1 MDEKSATRDRIL
13 QAAMTRIKHYGYGK
27 TTMAEIAAD
36 CDMSPGN
43 IYRFFEAKID
53 IAEAMARKHYAEEHT
68 AMAQVGRR
76 KDWQADKRLREMLV
90 KRMRDNYQ
98 MFSDNSKILEVAEV
112 LTRERPVFMN
122 ELIALERVGI
132 TAVIEEA
139 MENGIFAKG
148 DAEFLAEMLQAATVK
163 FSIPQLISR
172 LTLPKLEREFN
183 GVMDLILQGLYARGA
198 EGASAK
204 TRAKQEADA

>member
-1 MDEKSATRDRIL
+1 MDDKSATRERIL
-13 QAAMTRIKHYGYGK
+13 QAAMARIKHYGYGK

-76 KDWQADKRLREMLV
+76 KEWPADKRLKEMLL
-90 KRMRDNYQ
+90 KRMRDNFQ
-98 MFSDNSKILEVAEV
+98 MFSDNAKILEVAEV
-112 LTRERPVFMN
+112 LGQERPVFMN

-132 TAVIEEA
+132 TAVIQEG

-148 DAEFLAEMLQAATVK
+148 DPEFMAEMLQAAVLK
-163 FSIPQLISR
+163 FGIPQLFSK
-172 LTLPKLEREFN
+172 LTLAKLEREFD
-183 GVMDLILQGLYARGA
+183 GVMRLILEGLYNRGA
-198 EGASAK
+198 EAPATK
-204 TRAKQEADA
+204 ARAKQEASA